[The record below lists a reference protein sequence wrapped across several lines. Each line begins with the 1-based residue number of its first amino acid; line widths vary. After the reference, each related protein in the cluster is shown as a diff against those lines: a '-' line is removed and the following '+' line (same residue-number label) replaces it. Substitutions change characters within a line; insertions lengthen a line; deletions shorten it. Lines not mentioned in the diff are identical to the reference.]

1 MMEMGAVMCYGSK
14 ISETKNSLPEYDKNV
29 TTEIWRY
36 QDKDYIIVWDGRYR
50 VYFGEVID

>member
-1 MMEMGAVMCYGSK
+1 MIEMGAVMCYGSK
-14 ISETKNSLPEYDKNV
+14 ISETEIPLPKYDKNV

-36 QDKDYIIVWDGRYR
+36 QEKDYIIVWDGKYR

>member
-14 ISETKNSLPEYDKNV
+14 ISEAKISVPEYDKNV